1 LGFPD
6 AELSISFVDD
16 PTIATL
22 AGDYGRT
29 RKPTDVLA
37 FSMLEG
43 AGAEHRGAA
52 LGDVI
57 ISLDTAQRQA
67 DARGVSLD
75 EEVQHLTIHGVLHL
89 LGMDH
94 EDPADAVGMRALEA
108 HLRWELSRT

>member
-6 AELSISFVDD
+6 AELSITLVDD
-16 PTIATL
+16 PTIASL

-43 AGAEHRGAA
+43 IGAEHRGEA
-52 LGDVI
+52 LGDVV
-57 ISLDTAQRQA
+57 ISLDTAKRQA
-67 DARGVSLD
+67 DERNVSLD
-75 EEVQHLTIHGVLHL
+75 QEVRDLTIHGILHL

-94 EDPADAVGMRALEA
+94 EDPTDALGMKALED
-108 HLRWELSRT
+108 HLRWELDRV

>member
-6 AELSISFVDD
+6 AEVSISLVDD

-43 AGAEHRGAA
+43 IGAEHRGQS
-52 LGDVI
+52 LGDVV
-57 ISLDTAQRQA
+57 ISLDTAKRQA
-67 DARGVSLD
+67 DERGVTLD
-75 EEVQHLTIHGVLHL
+75 HEVRDLAIHGILHL

-94 EDPADAVGMRALEA
+94 EDPADAAGMKALEA
-108 HLRWELSRT
+108 HLRWELDRT